1 MQLRSP
7 VSINQWMLWFMV
19 ADVSH
24 CCALGG
30 LAAQKCVKQTANR
43 SLLGVLFNK
52 QNKNTTKIKSDS
64 SLIN

>member
-7 VSINQWMLWFMV
+7 VSINQWMLWFMG

-30 LAAQKCVKQTANR
+30 LAAQKCAKQTANR
-43 SLLGVLFNK
+43 RGKPFWVFFLTSK
-52 QNKNTTKIKSDS
+52 TKIQQK
-64 SLIN
+64 